1 MYFPIKEIIL
11 LIASTGIL
19 LASYRLWIMK
29 DGKNMVYAR
38 IHISSVIDLAC
49 ILIMLVLNH
58 PLLAFLYLILSP
70 FVAHAIANADY
81 YDRMKKRAIKK
92 LRC

>member
-1 MYFPIKEIIL
+1 MYFPVKEIIL

-19 LASYRLWIMK
+19 LASYRLWVMK

-38 IHISSVIDLAC
+38 IHIAGVIDLAC
-49 ILIMLVLNH
+49 ILIMLVLNQ
-58 PLLAFLYLILSP
+58 PLLAFIYLVLSP
-70 FVAHAIANADY
+70 FAAHAIANADY
-81 YDRMKKRAIKK
+81 YDRMRERSVKR

>member
-1 MYFPIKEIIL
+1 MYVPIKEIVL
-11 LIASTGIL
+11 LIASIGIL

-38 IHISSVIDLAC
+38 IHIAGVIDLAC
-49 ILIMLVLNH
+49 ILIMLVLNR
-58 PLLAFLYLILSP
+58 PLLALLYLILSP
-70 FVAHAIANADY
+70 FAAHAIANADY
-81 YDRMKKRAIKK
+81 YDRMRERVVKR

>member
-1 MYFPIKEIIL
+1 MYLPIKEMVL

-19 LASYRLWIMK
+19 LASYRLWVMK

-38 IHISSVIDLAC
+38 IHIASVIDLAC
-49 ILIMLVLNH
+49 ILIMLVLNR
-58 PLLAFLYLILSP
+58 PLLALLYLILSP
-70 FVAHAIANADY
+70 FAAHAIANADY
-81 YDRMKKRAIKK
+81 YDRMKEIKK